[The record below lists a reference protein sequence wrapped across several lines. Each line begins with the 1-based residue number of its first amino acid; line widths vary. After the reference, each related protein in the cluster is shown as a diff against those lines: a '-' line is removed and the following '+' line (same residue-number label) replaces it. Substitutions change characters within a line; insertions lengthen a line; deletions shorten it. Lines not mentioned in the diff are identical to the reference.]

1 MESPRSD
8 GIGNLPV
15 FEYNKAHRT
24 DKRHRKQDR
33 DVGMEFAVLPQWAE
47 AALYYKQEYQRE
59 VHATKEHEAY
69 DNPLNGGGVEPSD
82 ALCMC

>member
-1 MESPRSD
+1 
-8 GIGNLPV
+8 
-15 FEYNKAHRT
+15 
-24 DKRHRKQDR
+24 
-33 DVGMEFAVLPQWAE
+33 MEFAVLPQWAE